1 MRIFGSTSNSS
12 ILVKFPF
19 VPTLPKRLGDDLF
32 AARTPRRG
40 MHFYPQPSLLVFA
53 TGMYSSLGRQTRYI
67 RSLQAAYWLPNSLL
81 SAAVRDGHQRAQFG
95 HPSK

>member
-1 MRIFGSTSNSS
+1 
-12 ILVKFPF
+12 
-19 VPTLPKRLGDDLF
+19 
-32 AARTPRRG
+32 

-81 SAAVRDGHQRAQFG
+81 SAAVRDGHQRAQSGQSVVLNSMPRSG
-95 HPSK
+95 HLICSKLKAGNAAAHGPN